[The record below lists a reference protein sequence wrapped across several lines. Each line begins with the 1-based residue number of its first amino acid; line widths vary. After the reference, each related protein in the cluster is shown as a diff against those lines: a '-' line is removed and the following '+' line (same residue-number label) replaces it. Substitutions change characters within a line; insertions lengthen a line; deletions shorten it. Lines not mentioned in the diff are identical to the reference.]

1 MAELNFNALIPQGP
15 RGFYQGFEQGQEQKI
30 VRETNQIKLDEL
42 KRDRDE
48 MIQLQEKL
56 KSLGQD
62 PDVGKFLDTLAQT
75 GKPDYVKMAIEGKQK
90 IKDLDAYA
98 KLGAIEPVGAAPA
111 MPTGAPAPAAPA
123 SVVRLPQTPAPTN
136 RLGSGTFG
144 MEPTAPVNAMAPAAP
159 AAPVNALAAQPGAD
173 QIAPTQ
179 QRIRQLLD
187 FARTNPRMAAQAMSE
202 ARLLQDQLELFS
214 KRGPNEPAD
223 VQVMQ
228 RLGYPLT
235 QAGYQAFRDAQRQER
250 MLNPEEEA
258 QRIRIAN
265 ASRPPRAESQ
275 PSAPVAVVG
284 EDGKIKYVSREDAIN
299 KGMTPASAIES
310 LPPKEI
316 QKREAALPQAKQA
329 VKTVSNTMSVIGQ
342 TVDSLLANPEGI
354 DGITGLVYGVTPAIT
369 ASARKAKAE
378 LEQLKNLAF
387 IQGITELRAAS
398 KTGAAVGNVTNRE
411 GDRFENLK
419 ASLDRSQSKDD
430 LIAALKKLKTQA
442 DLTTQFMTEAF
453 DDTYSYKSA
462 APAGGRA
469 SGVDANNPLLKK

>member
-1 MAELNFNALIPQGP
+1 MALNPSISLGVRPLEVPNQLAQYAQVQQLMGAQRQAEVADMQMEAL
-15 RGFYQGFEQGQEQKI
+15 RRD
-30 VRETNQIKLDEL
+30 RETLDKIQAAIVAKGGPPDL
-42 KRDRDE
+42 AAAADE
-48 MIQLQEKL
+48 MIR
-56 KSLGQD
+56 S
-62 PDVGKFLDTLAQT
+62 
-75 GKPDYVKMAIEGKQK
+75 GKPEFLTQGMAIRQK
-90 IKDLDAYA
+90 LADQLAFTNYQKEFA
-98 KLGAIEPVGAAPA
+98 PGAAP
-111 MPTGAPAPAAPA
+111 TGMPAPAA
-123 SVVRLPQTPAPTN
+123 
-136 RLGSGTFG
+136 GSFAAD
-144 MEPTAPVNAMAPAAP
+144 TAARRAALPVNAFAAP
-159 AAPVNALAAQPGAD
+159 VEAPVNALAPAAAPAPVAPVNAMVGQPDIAALEARYRRVANLDTPGAKAEAALLLK
-173 QIAPTQ
+173 QID
-179 QRIRQLLD
+179 R
-187 FARTNPRMAAQAMSE
+187 AATAT
-202 ARLLQDQLELFS
+202 
-214 KRGPNEPAD
+214 PAD
-223 VQVMQ
+223 IKTMQ
-228 RLGYPLT
+228 ALGYPIT
-235 QAGYQAFRDAQRQER
+235 QAGYQAFRDAQRQDR
-250 MLNPEEEA
+250 LLTSEEEE
-258 QRIRIAN
+258 QRIRMAK
-265 ASRPPRAESQ
+265 AGRAPAQPAQ

-284 EDGKIKYVSREDAIN
+284 DDGKIKYVSREDAIN

-310 LPPKEI
+310 LSPKEI

-354 DGITGLVYGVTPAIT
+354 DGITGLIYGVTPAIT
-369 ASARKAKAE
+369 GPARKAKAE

-419 ASLDRSQSKDD
+419 ASLDRSQSKED

>member
-1 MAELNFNALIPQGP
+1 MAQLNFNALIPEGP
-15 RGFYQGFEQGQEQKI
+15 RGFYQGFEQGQDQRI
-30 VRETNQIKLDEL
+30 ARETNQIKLDEL

-56 KSLGQD
+56 KGLGQD

-75 GKPDYVKMAIEGKQK
+75 GKPDYVKMAIEGRQK

-98 KLGAIEPVGAAPA
+98 KLGVIEPIGAAPA
-111 MPTGAPAPAAPA
+111 MPTGAPAPVVRMPQAPA
-123 SVVRLPQTPAPTN
+123 PVNA
-136 RLGSGTFG
+136 LGSGTFG
-144 MEPTAPVNAMAPAAP
+144 MGQLAAPVNAMAPAPEA
-159 AAPVNALAAQPGAD
+159 AAPVNAL
-173 QIAPTQ
+173 IAPTQ
-179 QRIRQLLD
+179 QRIKQLLD

-202 ARLLQDQLELFS
+202 ARILQDQLELYS
-214 KRGPNEPAD
+214 RRGPNEPAD
-223 VQVMQ
+223 VQTMQ

-235 QAGYQAFRDAQRQER
+235 QAGYQAFRDAQRQDR
-250 MLNPEEEA
+250 VLTPEEEA
-258 QRIRIAN
+258 QRIRIARE
-265 ASRPPRAESQ
+265 SRALATPAQ

-354 DGITGLVYGVTPAIT
+354 DGITGLIYGVTPAIT
-369 ASARKAKAE
+369 GPARKAKAE

-469 SGVDANNPLLKK
+469 AGVDANNPLLKK

>member
-1 MAELNFNALIPQGP
+1 M
-15 RGFYQGFEQGQEQKI
+15 
-30 VRETNQIKLDEL
+30 
-42 KRDRDE
+42 
-48 MIQLQEKL
+48 
-56 KSLGQD
+56 
-62 PDVGKFLDTLAQT
+62 
-75 GKPDYVKMAIEGKQK
+75 
-90 IKDLDAYA
+90 
-98 KLGAIEPVGAAPA
+98 
-111 MPTGAPAPAAPA
+111 
-123 SVVRLPQTPAPTN
+123 
-136 RLGSGTFG
+136 
-144 MEPTAPVNAMAPAAP
+144 NAMAPAP

-173 QIAPTQ
+173 LIAPTQ

-202 ARLLQDQLELFS
+202 ARILQDQLELYS
-214 KRGPNEPAD
+214 KRNPNESAE
-223 VQVMQ
+223 VQTM
-228 RLGYPLT
+228 RALGIPIT
-235 QAGYQAFRDAQRQER
+235 PEGYQTYRDAQRQDRLLSPAEFQ
-250 MLNPEEEA
+250 
-258 QRIRIAN
+258 QRLDLA
-265 ASRPPRAESQ
+265 AATRPPRAEAQ
-275 PSAPVAVVG
+275 PSAPVAVVD
-284 EDGKIKYVSREDAIN
+284 EATGKIKYVSREDAIN

-342 TVDSLLANPEGI
+342 TVDSLLANPDGI
-354 DGITGLVYGVTPAIT
+354 NGITGLVYGVTPAVT